1 MAEKGRC
8 GALFF
13 LRGDTKSVMMEQMTT
28 EANRMRKT
36 KIICTLGPA
45 TDDKEVL
52 RELCLGGMNVARM
65 NFSHGDHDSHLARL
79 NMLQELREELGLPI
93 AAMCDTKGPEIRTG
107 LFAGGSAELHAGDTF
122 TLYSQERMG
131 DATGCST
138 TYPNLANVV
147 QPGSKICID
156 DGLIELVVHEIQG
169 QDVVCTVNNGGEVR
183 DRKGVNLPGTPVDLP
198 FLSKKDRSDILF
210 AVENGFDFIAASFTR
225 SAQDIL
231 DIRALLSQIGANNME
246 IIAKIENQQGI
257 DNIDEIIAVADGV
270 MVARGDL
277 GVEVPSYQVPLLQKE
292 IVSKCRQSGK
302 NVIIATQMLDSMIR
316 NPRPTRAEVNDVA
329 QAVFDGASAIM
340 LSGET
345 ASGKY
350 PLEALRNMAEIATHV
365 EESIDYWKAFRELE
379 FRHSRNVGAAISR
392 ACCTTAM
399 ELEAKAIVTVTQ
411 RGITAKAVARFQ
423 PGCPVLALTVDEKT
437 RRLLA
442 LVWGVETALVPVVD
456 STDKLLNLAR
466 SMAWDLGYVEEEDLA
481 VVTAGIPVGISG
493 STNLIKVLRF

>member
-1 MAEKGRC
+1 
-8 GALFF
+8 
-13 LRGDTKSVMMEQMTT
+13 
-28 EANRMRKT
+28 MRKT

-52 RELCLGGMNVARM
+52 RQLCLEGVNVARM
-65 NFSHGDHDSHLARL
+65 NFSHGDHDSHLMRL
-79 NMLQELREELGLPI
+79 NLLQELREELGLPI

-107 LFAGGSAELHAGDTF
+107 LFEGGYAELEVGSTF
-122 TLYSQERMG
+122 TLYGQERMG
-131 DATGCST
+131 DAAGCST
-138 TYPNLANVV
+138 TYSNLASVV
-147 QPGSKICID
+147 QHGSKICID
-156 DGLIELVVHEIQG
+156 DGLIELVVQEIRG
-169 QDVVCTVNNGGEVR
+169 EDVVCTVNNGGTVR
-183 DRKGVNLPGTPVDLP
+183 DRKGINLPGTPVDLP
-198 FLSKKDRSDILF
+198 FLSRKDRSDILF
-210 AVENGFDFIAASFTR
+210 AAENGFDFIAASFTR

-231 DIRALLSQIGANNME
+231 DIRALLKQVGANNIE

-257 DNIDEIIAVADGV
+257 DNIDEIIDVADGV

-277 GVEVPSYQVPLLQKE
+277 GVEVPSYQVPLLQKQL
-292 IVSKCRQSGK
+292 IGKCRKAGK

-350 PLEALRNMAEIATHV
+350 PVEALKTMAAIAVHV

-379 FRHSRNVGAAISR
+379 IHHSRNVGSAISR

-399 ELEAKAIVTVTQ
+399 ELEAKTIITVTQ

-437 RRLLA
+437 RRQLA
-442 LVWGVETALVPVVD
+442 LVWGVESALVPVVD

-493 STNLIKVLRF
+493 STNLIKVVRF

>member
-1 MAEKGRC
+1 
-8 GALFF
+8 
-13 LRGDTKSVMMEQMTT
+13 
-28 EANRMRKT
+28 MRKT

-45 TDDKEVL
+45 TDQKEIL
-52 RELCLGGMNVARM
+52 RKLCLEGMNVARM

-79 NMLQELREELGLPI
+79 NLLQELREELGLPI

-107 LFAGGSAELHAGDTF
+107 LFQGGSAELNVGDAF
-122 TLYSQERMG
+122 TLYSQDRVG
-131 DATGCST
+131 DASGCST
-138 TYPNLANVV
+138 TYSHLASVV

-156 DGLIELVVHEIQG
+156 DGLIELVVREIQG
-169 QDVVCTVNNGGEVR
+169 EDVVCTVNNGGIVR
-183 DRKGVNLPGTPVDLP
+183 DRKGINLPGTPVDLP
-198 FLSKKDRSDILF
+198 FLSRKDRSDILF
-210 AVENGFDFIAASFTR
+210 AAENGFDFIAASFTR

-231 DIRALLSQIGANNME
+231 DIRALLNQVGANNME

-257 DNIDEIIAVADGV
+257 DNIDEIIDVADGV

-292 IVSKCRQSGK
+292 IVNKCRNAGK

-329 QAVFDGASAIM
+329 QAVFDGASAVM

-350 PLEALRNMAEIATHV
+350 PVEALSTMATIAEHV

-379 FRHSRNVGAAISR
+379 ISRSRNVGVAISR

-423 PGCPVLALTVDEKT
+423 PGCPILALTVDEKT

-466 SMAWDLGYVEEEDLA
+466 SMAWELGYVEEEDLA

>member
-1 MAEKGRC
+1 
-8 GALFF
+8 
-13 LRGDTKSVMMEQMTT
+13 
-28 EANRMRKT
+28 MRKT
-36 KIICTLGPA
+36 KIICTLGPS
-45 TDDKEVL
+45 TLDREVM
-52 RELCLGGMNVARM
+52 RQLCLEGMNVARL
-65 NFSHGDHDSHLARL
+65 NFSHGDHDSHLEQLSQLR
-79 NMLQELREELGLPI
+79 ELREELGLPI

-107 LFAGGSAELHAGDTF
+107 LFEGGSAELTVGSSF
-122 TLYSQERMG
+122 TLFREEILGNAQ
-131 DATGCST
+131 GCST
-138 TYPNLANVV
+138 TYQNLKNVV

-156 DGLIELVVHEIQG
+156 DGLIELQVQEIQG
-169 QDVVCTVNNGGEVR
+169 DDVVCTVCNGGVVR
-183 DRKGVNLPGTPVDLP
+183 DRKGINLPGTPVDLP
-198 FLSKKDRSDILF
+198 FLSKRDRNDILF
-210 AVENGFDFIAASFTR
+210 AAENGFDFIAASFTR
-225 SAQDIL
+225 SAQDIM
-231 DIRALLSQIGANNME
+231 DIRNLLNQAGANNIE

-257 DNIDEIIAVADGV
+257 DNIDEIISVADGV

-277 GVEVPSYQVPLLQKE
+277 GVEVPVYEVPLLQKE
-292 IVSKCRQSGK
+292 IVRKCRRVGK
-302 NVIIATQMLDSMIR
+302 HVIIATQLLDSMTR

-345 ASGKY
+345 ASGRY
-350 PLEALRNMAEIATHV
+350 PVEALQTMASIAVHV
-365 EESIDYWKAFRELE
+365 EESIDYWRAFQKLE
-379 FRHSRNVGAAISR
+379 IQTGRNVGVAISR

-411 RGITAKAVARFQ
+411 RGTTAKAVSRFR

-442 LVWGVETALVPVVD
+442 LAWGVESALVPVVD

-466 SMAWDLGYVEEEDLA
+466 RMAWDLGYVEEDDLA

>member
-1 MAEKGRC
+1 
-8 GALFF
+8 
-13 LRGDTKSVMMEQMTT
+13 
-28 EANRMRKT
+28 MRKT
-36 KIICTLGPA
+36 KIICTLGPS
-45 TDDKEVL
+45 TDDKETL
-52 RELCLGGMNVARM
+52 KALCQNGMNVARM
-65 NFSHGDHDSHLARL
+65 NFSHGDHDSHLSRL
-79 NMLQELREELGLPI
+79 HLLQELREELGLPI

-107 LFAGGSAELHAGDTF
+107 LFQGGSADLKVGDTF
-122 TLYSQERMG
+122 TLYGQERLG
-131 DATGCST
+131 DSAGCCT
-138 TYPNLANVV
+138 TYPNLAKVV
-147 QPGSKICID
+147 RPGSRICID
-156 DGLIELVVHEIQG
+156 DGLIELSVQDIQG
-169 QDVVCTVNNGGEVR
+169 DNVICTVCNGGTVR
-183 DRKGVNLPGTPVDLP
+183 DRKGINLPGTPVDLP
-198 FLSKKDRSDILF
+198 FLSRRDRSDILF
-210 AVENGFDFIAASFTR
+210 AAENGFDLIAASFTR
-225 SAQDIL
+225 SAQDIQ
-231 DIRALLSQIGANNME
+231 DIRDLLREVGADSVE

-257 DNIDEIIAVADGV
+257 DNMDQIIEAADGV

-292 IVSKCRQSGK
+292 IVKKCRQAGK

-350 PLEALRNMAEIATHV
+350 PVAALRTMSNIAVHV
-365 EESIDYWKAFRELE
+365 EDSIDYWQAFRGLDIP
-379 FRHSRNVGAAISR
+379 HSRNIGAAISR

-399 ELEAKAIVTVTQ
+399 ELDAKAIVTVTQ

-437 RRLLA
+437 RRRLC
-442 LVWGVETALVPVVD
+442 LVWGVETALVPMVD

-466 SMAWDLGYVEEEDLA
+466 SNAWDLGYVEENDLA

>member
-1 MAEKGRC
+1 M
-8 GALFF
+8 
-13 LRGDTKSVMMEQMTT
+13 
-28 EANRMRKT
+28 MRKT

-45 TDDKEVL
+45 TDDEKVL
-52 RELCLGGMNVARM
+52 RQLCLGGMNVARM
-65 NFSHGDHDSHLARL
+65 NFSHGDHDSHLVRL

-107 LFAGGSAELHAGDTF
+107 LFEGGSAVLEVGGTF
-122 TLYSQERMG
+122 TLYRSERLG
-131 DATGCST
+131 DAGGCST
-138 TYPNLANVV
+138 TYEKLGDIVH
-147 QPGSKICID
+147 PGSKICID
-156 DGLIELVVHEIQG
+156 DGLIELIVQEIREG
-169 QDVVCTVNNGGEVR
+169 DVVCSVANGGTVR
-183 DRKGVNLPGTPVDLP
+183 DRKGINLPGTPVDLP
-198 FLSKKDRSDILF
+198 FLSRQDRNDILF
-210 AVENGFDFIAASFTR
+210 AAENGFDFIAASFTR
-225 SAQDIL
+225 SAQDVL
-231 DIRALLSQIGANNME
+231 DIRELLDQVGAKGVE

-257 DNIDEIIAVADGV
+257 DNIDEIIAAADGV

-292 IVSKCRQSGK
+292 IVTKCRQAGK
-302 NVIIATQMLDSMIR
+302 NVIIATQMLDSMMR

-329 QAVFDGASAIM
+329 QAVFDGASAVM

-350 PLEALRNMAEIATHV
+350 PVEALGTMASIAAHV
-365 EESIDYWKAFRELE
+365 EENIDYWKAFRKLE
-379 FRHSRNVGAAISR
+379 ISHSGNIGVAISR

-399 ELEAKAIVTVTQ
+399 ELDAKAIVTVTQ
-411 RGITAKAVARFQ
+411 RGITAKAVSRFQ
-423 PGCPVLALTVDEKT
+423 PGCPVLALTVDERT

-442 LVWGVETALVPVVD
+442 LVWGVESALVPVVD

-466 SMAWDLGYVEEEDLA
+466 SQAWDLNYVEENDIA